1 MPTRVWMISNFAGV
15 AASLV
20 GVGCGPTGPSA
31 DTLADTS
38 TTQTEADTTDTE
50 TGTDT
55 GGCELPSDAPLGP
68 DTATITI
75 RNDSAVP
82 AYVLPN
88 SPFGCN
94 YSQIQIEVDGQPVK
108 WDHWGVYRLPCD
120 ECEWGCSDGGA
131 NGLIV
136 NPGASAEVVWNGG
149 IWPSESLS
157 PECVALGLCNGN
169 PLTECE
175 VRANFTGEYTAIV
188 ELAQDCPGDDQAACA
203 CAEDVCP
210 LFVYEPGYFEVW
222 QRFEASASFPAGAE
236 IVITD

>member
-1 MPTRVWMISNFAGV
+1 MVSNFAV
-15 AASLV
+15 LAASLACA
-20 GVGCGPTGPSA
+20 GCGPTGPST

-38 TTQTEADTTDTE
+38 TTDTE
-50 TGTDT
+50 TETDTDTDT

-75 RNDSAVP
+75 RNDSGVP

-94 YSQIQIEVDGQPVK
+94 YGKIQIEVDGEPVK
-108 WDHWGVYRLPCD
+108 WDNPGAYAIPCD
-120 ECEWGCSDGGA
+120 ECGWGCSDGGFD
-131 NGLIV
+131 GWIL

-149 IWPSESLS
+149 IWASESLS
-157 PECVALGLCNGN
+157 PECVALSMCDN
-169 PLTECE
+169 PVTSCE
-175 VRANFTGEYTAIV
+175 ARTNFSGEYTAIV

-210 LFVYEPGYFEVW
+210 LFVYEPQYFEVW
-222 QRFEASASFPAGAE
+222 QRLEASASFPAGAE